1 MRGVNLWREKTDL
14 RRQKGC
20 GEASC
25 PNQDA
30 GQPRQVRS
38 AGKAC
43 PAERAFFRTK
53 LPGAEW
59 AARMPAARAMPP
71 RTGFSRP
78 GLSKDRP

>member
-20 GEASC
+20 GE
-25 PNQDA
+25 
-30 GQPRQVRS
+30 GS
-38 AGKAC
+38 A
-43 PAERAFFRTK
+43 PPQRAFFRTK
-53 LPGAEW
+53 LPGAKW

-78 GLSKDRP
+78 GLPKDRP